1 MLTFRVLFV
10 SQLHK
15 TMCNVTWAVF
25 ASRATAKTITVAY
38 TNNQVQLFD
47 RNVAT
52 NATYYVFT
60 DSSNATALD
69 VYTPGSP
76 TPSPS
81 ASAPSSGSLQD
92 VPLGASNVTWFLEPV
107 NATTGKPTANPTP
120 TPGYDLTEQLKSV
133 VLLKEGEV
141 AWRLTVSDFDDTP
154 LLSSASPVR
163 HPATGT
169 VVAATGVTT
178 ALSSINAFLKELTS
192 SHAGYLY
199 LTTADGYL
207 LASSTNTALID
218 TSGPTRSLML
228 ANESMDPIISA
239 GAQWLFQRYGN
250 TGLLKQVVHAEDIW
264 LDGSRY
270 YIDTFSLELPR
281 LQLVKLLPELTRSCG
296 CSTRFFIKFPT
307 SPKTCVCRVV

>member
-1 MLTFRVLFV
+1 MLMFRVLFV
-10 SQLHK
+10 LQLHK

-38 TNNQVQLFD
+38 TNNQLQAFD

-60 DSSNATALD
+60 DDSNATALD
-69 VYTPGSP
+69 VQSYSSP

-81 ASAPSSGSLQD
+81 PDGAIAPSSGSLQD
-92 VPLGASNVTWFLEPV
+92 VPLGASNVTWYAQPV
-107 NATTGKPTANPTP
+107 NTTNGRPISNATP
-120 TPGYDLTEQLKSV
+120 TPGYDLTQQLKSV
-133 VLLKEGEV
+133 VSLKEGEV
-141 AWRLTVSDFDDTP
+141 TWRVTVSDFDDTP

-163 HPATGT
+163 HTPTGT

-178 ALSSINAFLKELTS
+178 ALSSINAFLKELITT
-192 SHAGYLY
+192 HAGYLY
-199 LTTADGYL
+199 LTTADGHL

-218 TSGPTRSLML
+218 TSGPTRSLMF
-228 ANESMDPIISA
+228 ANESMDPVIRA

-264 LDGSRY
+264 LQGSRY

-281 LQLVKLLPELTRSCG
+281 LQLVNLL
-296 CSTRFFIKFPT
+296 F
-307 SPKTCVCRVV
+307 

>member
-1 MLTFRVLFV
+1 MLMFRVLLV

-47 RNVAT
+47 RDEGT

-69 VYTPGSP
+69 AYTPSSP

-81 ASAPSSGSLQD
+81 ASAPSSGLQD

-107 NATTGKPTANPTP
+107 NTTTGKPTASPTP

-133 VLLKEGEV
+133 ILLNEGEV
-141 AWRLTVSDFDDTP
+141 AWRVTVSDFDDTP
-154 LLSSASPVR
+154 LLSSASAVR

-169 VVAATGVTT
+169 VVAATGITT
-178 ALSSINAFLKELTS
+178 ALSSINDFLKELTS

-207 LASSTNTALID
+207 LASSTNAPLID
-218 TSGPTRSLML
+218 TSGSTRTLML
-228 ANESMDPIISA
+228 ANDSMDPIISS
-239 GAQWLFQRYGN
+239 GAQWLFRHYGN
-250 TGLLKQVVHAEDIW
+250 TGLLKQAVHAEDIW

-281 LQLVKLLPELTRSCG
+281 LKLVKLLP
-296 CSTRFFIKFPT
+296 
-307 SPKTCVCRVV
+307 

>member
-1 MLTFRVLFV
+1 
-10 SQLHK
+10 
-15 TMCNVTWAVF
+15 MCNVTWAVF

-38 TNNQVQLFD
+38 TNNQLQLFD

-52 NATYYVFT
+52 NETYYVFT

-69 VYTPGSP
+69 VYTYNS
-76 TPSPS
+76 PSPSPSSDS

-92 VPLGASNVTWFLEPV
+92 VPLGASNVTWFAEPV
-107 NATTGKPTANPTP
+107 NITTGQPTANPMP

-133 VLLKEGEV
+133 VPLKEGEV
-141 AWRLTVSDFDDTP
+141 AWRVTVSDFDETP

-178 ALSSINAFLKELTS
+178 ALSSINDFLKELTA

-199 LTTADGYL
+199 LTTADGHL
-207 LASSTNTALID
+207 LASSTNAALID
-218 TSGPTRSLML
+218 TSGSTRSLMY
-228 ANESMDPIISA
+228 ANESMDPIIRA
-239 GAQWLFQRYGN
+239 GAQWLFQHYGN
-250 TGLLKQVVHAEDIW
+250 TGLLKKVVHAEDIW
-264 LDGSRY
+264 LEGSRY

-281 LQLVKLLPELTRSCG
+281 LQLVNLLP
-296 CSTRFFIKFPT
+296 
-307 SPKTCVCRVV
+307 